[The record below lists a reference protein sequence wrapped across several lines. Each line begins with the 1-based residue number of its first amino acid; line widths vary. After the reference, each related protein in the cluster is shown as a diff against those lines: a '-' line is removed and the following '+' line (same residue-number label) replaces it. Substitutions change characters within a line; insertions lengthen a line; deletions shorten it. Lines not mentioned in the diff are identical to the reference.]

1 MGNSEDQT
9 SSVDMS
15 RNQTDPFPHQS
26 DHYSHQEPTTL
37 LSFEAGYPIDNI
49 AGSGLEPLEQRH
61 NADSSYNLPCYPN
74 PPQSPQTDKRQR
86 RDRRSIRVFGSAIN
100 PRSLTSASER
110 WNPPVLAQEPV
121 GHGRVETCCDFENKA
136 QEI

>member
-15 RNQTDPFPHQS
+15 RLELPPGVEYQSDRSFSNQS

-37 LSFEAGYPIDNI
+37 LSSEAGYPIDNI
-49 AGSGLEPLEQRH
+49 AGSGLEPLEQRY
-61 NADSSYNLPCYPN
+61 NGVSSYNPPSCPN

-86 RDRRSIRVFGSAIN
+86 RDRRSIRVFGNAIN
-100 PRSLTSASER
+100 PSQIVDKR
-110 WNPPVLAQEPV
+110 Q
-121 GHGRVETCCDFENKA
+121 
-136 QEI
+136 